1 MSFNISLTVC
11 NTSNCT
17 AERNASAIIDQ
28 QFEQAKQQQQQ
39 QQQQQTQ
46 QQSQAAAITYNDNG
60 GNNVPDPSIFIAIG
74 TGLGL
79 MGLCTF
85 GLIYGARKFKEAPE

>member
-39 QQQQQTQ
+39 QQQQ
-46 QQSQAAAITYNDNG
+46 SQAAAIPYNDNG

-85 GLIYGARKFKEAPE
+85 GLIYGARKFKEVPE